1 MTRLCSRLCVLTA
14 LFFGACGGAGA
25 KIEAAPP
32 APREPAVVEA
42 ATPNPRVGEV
52 PGAIVRK
59 ELDAVLAGGPGR
71 LLGWVTT
78 EPYRSNG
85 RFVGFRIAM
94 FVRGAP
100 HKIDL
105 RVGDVILAVNDRQ
118 IERPE
123 HLFEVFETL
132 ATADELVFELLRDG
146 ERVERR
152 YPIVD

>member
-1 MTRLCSRLCVLTA
+1 MNRLWSRLC
-14 LFFGACGGAGA
+14 LFSAFFLGACGGAEA

-32 APREPAVVEA
+32 APREPAVAEA
-42 ATPNPRVGEV
+42 TTPNPRAGEV
-52 PGAIVRK
+52 SGAIVRK

-94 FVRGAP
+94 FTRGAP
-100 HKIDL
+100 QKIDL
-105 RVGDVILAVNDRQ
+105 RVGDVILAVNDRR

-132 ATADELVFELLRDG
+132 AFADELVFELLRDG
-146 ERVERR
+146 ERLERR